1 MDDVEIASSWVRD
14 AGDVASV
21 QSAQVV
27 VAFDFDKTL
36 TVRDT
41 VVPYVRHLSG
51 VRGIGKSFFANVGSN
66 SKALVRFK
74 RDYLKEHVLAKSLA
88 GLPHGDAVQAAERYA
103 DHVVANWI
111 RQDTSA
117 RLRWHQKQGHVVVL
131 VSASFDIYLRPIAER
146 MGLEH
151 VLATRLAV
159 AQDAEGVMR
168 FTGALSGANCRG
180 VEKVQRFREW
190 ANGQPGSLFQ
200 YAYGDSSGDTE
211 LLGAAAHGVW
221 VQRSTLPAAP

>member
-14 AGDVASV
+14 AGEVASV
-21 QSAQVV
+21 QAAQVV

-41 VVPYVRHLSG
+41 VVPYVRYLSG
-51 VRGIGKSFFANVGSN
+51 ARGIGKSFFKDAGANT
-66 SKALVRFK
+66 KALVRFK
-74 RDYLKEHVLAKSLA
+74 RDYLKENVLAKSLA
-88 GLPHGDAVQAAERYA
+88 GVAHEEAELAAKEYA

-117 RLRWHQKQGHVVVL
+117 RLRWHQSQGHVVVI

-146 MGLEH
+146 IGVEH
-151 VLATRLAV
+151 VMATKLALT
-159 AQDAEGVMR
+159 QGDDGVLR
-168 FTGALSGANCRG
+168 FTGQLSGANCRG

-190 ANGQPGSLFQ
+190 ANEQPGSLFQ

-221 VQRSTLPAAP
+221 VQRSTLSVAP

>member
-21 QSAQVV
+21 QPAQVV

-51 VRGIGKSFFANVGSN
+51 ISGISKSFFANIGAN
-66 SKALVRFK
+66 SRALARFK
-74 RDYLKEHVLAKSLA
+74 RDYLKEHVLARSLA
-88 GLPHGDAVQAAERYA
+88 GMPHVEAAEAAERYA
-103 DHVVANWI
+103 DHVVSNWI

-117 RLRWHQKQGHVVVL
+117 RLRWHQSQGHVVVL
-131 VSASFDIYLRPIAER
+131 VSASFEIYLRPIAER
-146 MGLEH
+146 IGIKH
-151 VLATRLAV
+151 VMATRLAITEG
-159 AQDAEGVMR
+159 DDGVMR

-190 ANGQPGSLFQ
+190 ANGQPGLLFQ
-200 YAYGDSSGDTE
+200 YAYGDSSGDAE